1 MTAFPDPETGI
12 LVERSDDGA
21 IATVILNNPARRN
34 ALRLSMWRA
43 LGDAVSALS
52 EDDSVRC
59 VVVRGAGDKAF
70 AAGADISR
78 FEEERATV
86 DMVREYDGWV
96 DHAQYALRQCRHPVV
111 AMIMGACVGGG
122 CGIALA
128 CDMRIAG
135 ESAKLAITALKLGIF
150 YPYHD
155 IAELERLVGPA
166 TATEIMIEGRMMSG
180 REAYEKGL
188 INRVVADDDVEAEAM
203 ATAERIASGAPLSA
217 RFHKKAIRRARDPRP
232 LSDEEREEVYRFS
245 ETEDYWTGV
254 AAFLEKKPARFS
266 GR

>member
-1 MTAFPDPETGI
+1 MNDTPETEPGI
-12 LVERSDDGA
+12 LVERDGP
-21 IATVILNNPARRN
+21 IAVVILNNPARRN
-34 ALRLSMWRA
+34 ALRESMWKG
-43 LGDAVSALS
+43 LGDAVTALS
-52 EDDSVRC
+52 GDDTVRC

-78 FEEERATV
+78 FDEERATI
-86 DMVREYDGWV
+86 DKVRTYDGWV
-96 DHAQYALRQCRHPVV
+96 DHAQYALRNCRHPVV

-188 INRVVADDDVEAEAM
+188 VNRVVADDAVEAEAM
-203 ATAERIASGAPLSA
+203 ATAARICNGAPLSA

-232 LSDEEREEVYRFS
+232 LSDAEREEVYRFC

-254 AAFLEKKPARFS
+254 AAFLDKKTATFS